1 VGQLQPF
8 LGVLLPGLGGLPAHP
23 KLELGTKPPEQP
35 APAGDEAPGSRSAH
49 WSLPRG
55 AAQRV

>member
-1 VGQLQPF
+1 MGQLQPF

-49 WSLPRG
+49 
-55 AAQRV
+55 